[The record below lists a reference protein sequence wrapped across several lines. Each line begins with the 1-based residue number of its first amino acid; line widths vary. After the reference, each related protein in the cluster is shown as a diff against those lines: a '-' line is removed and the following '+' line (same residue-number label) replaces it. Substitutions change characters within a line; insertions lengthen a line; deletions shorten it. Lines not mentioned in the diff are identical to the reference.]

1 MYTIL
6 SRNRSYLDQSWKS
19 FQWSYAVD
27 LAQCNIINF
36 FDDLTISVVSARTS
50 GSKRVVG
57 INRMVGGGGSSRAAW
72 DWSQHGCHDVDNL
85 VCTKMTGRQHC
96 LSRAKFCRSSAEHAS
111 ALTRRHHAL
120 HARTCFR
127 NPFNRPLA
135 SLYTALV
142 CAWPIVGINNVI
154 HEFRKHTHRIAAPLE
169 KHRVTATINLF
180 ENFRVVRISGFE
192 IYWRTD
198 LHWWWSQIRDTVQN
212 SHPIFVFTYIN
223 TLLVFLQYCRSYLCK
238 AHKILP
244 IAAFSFP
251 LQDWLHDSPDC
262 LLLLLSMSVFI
273 FFSVL
278 HFLVVGF
285 VR

>member
-6 SRNRSYLDQSWKS
+6 LRNRSYLDQSWKS

-36 FDDLTISVVSARTS
+36 FDDLTISVASARTS

-57 INRMVGGGGSSRAAW
+57 INRMVGGGGGGTRVAW
-72 DWSQHGCHDVDNL
+72 KWSQHGCHDVDNL

-96 LSRAKFCRSSAEHAS
+96 LSRAKFSWSSAESVS

-127 NPFNRPLA
+127 NPFNRPFA

-154 HEFRKHTHRIAAPLE
+154 HEFRKHTHRITTPLE

-180 ENFRVVRISGFE
+180 ENFRVVRISGFWD
-192 IYWRTD
+192 ILANWPALMMVANSRHSAKFAPNFCFH
-198 LHWWWSQIRDTVQN
+198 LH
-212 SHPIFVFTYIN
+212 
-223 TLLVFLQYCRSYLCK
+223 
-238 AHKILP
+238 
-244 IAAFSFP
+244 
-251 LQDWLHDSPDC
+251 
-262 LLLLLSMSVFI
+262 
-273 FFSVL
+273 
-278 HFLVVGF
+278 
-285 VR
+285 